1 MYFLPEVGD
10 EVLIAFEQGNLS
22 SPVIIGSLWNADKR
36 PPASNTDGQNNTR
49 LFKTRSGHTITLDDT
64 KGSEKI
70 VINDLGG
77 SSITM
82 MNDGSV
88 TINAKA
94 SMTISSQNGSIMLQA
109 TNGNIILAAQEVDV
123 Q

>member
-1 MYFLPEVGD
+1 
-10 EVLIAFEQGNLS
+10 
-22 SPVIIGSLWNADKR
+22 LWNAEKR

-49 LFKTRSGHTITLDDT
+49 LLKTRSGHTITLDDT

-70 VINDLGG
+70 VIGDQSG

-82 MNDGSV
+82 MNDGSI

-94 SMTISSQNGSIMLQA
+94 SLTISSQNDSITLQA
-109 TNGNIILAAQEVDV
+109 AKGNIILAAKEVDV